1 MQQPVGELPPP
12 DAAAL
17 ELSARLRAQILAAID
32 AAGGVLPFDRYMEL
46 ALYAPGLGYYSN
58 GLRKFGSGGDFVT
71 APELGD
77 LFGRCLARAVAPVLA
92 ASGGDLLELGAGSG
106 VLAVDLLHELKAL
119 DALPGRY
126 LILERSGDLRARQQ
140 ARLAAAL
147 DELPVEVQW
156 LDGLPAPGF
165 EGVILGNEVVDAL
178 PVKRFRWQPQGSV
191 ELGVGRDGDDL
202 LEATLPVSE
211 PRLQHH
217 IDAQASRCGWAPGYE
232 SEWCPSL
239 AAWVGSLGEI
249 LARGLLLFTDY
260 GYGRPEYCHPQRA
273 RGTLLCHYRHRAH
286 PDALWLPG
294 LQDITA
300 YVDFTALAEAGAA
313 AGLELAGYT
322 SQAHFLL
329 DCGLESIVA
338 ELDPGDT
345 RNWLRK
351 VSEMKTLV
359 MPGEM
364 GERFKAMALGK
375 GIDVAPAGFGGRDL
389 RGAL

>member
-1 MQQPVGELPPP
+1 MELPPP
-12 DAAAL
+12 EAAAL
-17 ELSARLRAQILAAID
+17 ELSSRLQAEILAAID
-32 AAGGVLPFDRYMEL
+32 AAGGVLPFDHYMEM

-58 GLRKFGSGGDFVT
+58 GLCKFGSGGDFVT

-92 ASGGDLLELGAGSG
+92 QTGGDLLELGAGSG
-106 VLAVDLLHELKAL
+106 VLAVDLLRELEAL
-119 DALPGRY
+119 DALPRHY

-140 ARLAAAL
+140 ARLAGAL
-147 DELPVEVQW
+147 AGLPVRVQW
-156 LDGLPAPGF
+156 LDSLPESGF

-191 ELGVGRDGDDL
+191 ELGVGHDGERL

-211 PRLQHH
+211 PRLQRY
-217 IDAQASRCGWAPGYE
+217 IDTQASCHDWGPGYE

-239 AAWVGSLGEI
+239 AAWVEGLAGI
-249 LARGLLLFTDY
+249 MARGLMLFTDY

-273 RGTLLCHYRHRAH
+273 RGTLLCHYRHRVHA
-286 PDALWLPG
+286 DALWLPG

-322 SQAHFLL
+322 SQAQFLL
-329 DCGLESIVA
+329 GCGLEAIVA
-338 ELDPGDT
+338 ELDPADT

-364 GERFKAMALGK
+364 GERFKAMALARD
-375 GIDVAPAGFGGRDL
+375 IELLPVGFGGRDL
-389 RGAL
+389 RGTL